1 VRKNTLVITITLIR
15 SFIGI
20 YNGALGTVVGF
31 GFRKRVPPEIR
42 IPGDNDMG
50 TDLKREIPVIFVQ
63 MDEDNGISISTSKQA
78 VIPFTMIESLA
89 KLNHGG
95 VKYIRYQLPLI
106 PAHCQTIHSSQG
118 LTAKSDLVI
127 EPSPS
132 TPFEMAL
139 EYVAI
144 SRVTRLSHLH
154 TLSPF
159 RPIHFNYRN
168 SYRQWI
174 SDEMDRLKQTLPIL

>member
-1 VRKNTLVITITLIR
+1 MDSYDRDDGKLKLKLQCHADGKKLMATKEGSRGPLREEL
-15 SFIGI
+15 
-20 YNGALGTVVGF
+20 AVG
-31 GFRKRVPPEIR
+31 
-42 IPGDNDMG
+42 
-50 TDLKREIPVIFVQ
+50 
-63 MDEDNGISISTSKQA
+63 
-78 VIPFTMIESLA
+78 A

-174 SDEMDRLKQTLPIL
+174 SDEMNRLKQTLSIL

>member
-1 VRKNTLVITITLIR
+1 
-15 SFIGI
+15 
-20 YNGALGTVVGF
+20 
-31 GFRKRVPPEIR
+31 
-42 IPGDNDMG
+42 MG

-118 LTAKSDLVI
+118 LTAMSDLVI

-139 EYVAI
+139 EYGCRNFTSHKIVPFAHIIAVQTNTFQLQKFI
-144 SRVTRLSHLH
+144 ST
-154 TLSPF
+154 
-159 RPIHFNYRN
+159 
-168 SYRQWI
+168 
-174 SDEMDRLKQTLPIL
+174 MDI

>member
-1 VRKNTLVITITLIR
+1 VCKNTLVISITLIR
-15 SFIGI
+15 SFIGL

-42 IPGDNDMG
+42 IPSDNDLG
-50 TDLKREIPVIFVQ
+50 ADLKRKIPVIFVQ
-63 MDEDNGISISTSKQA
+63 MDEDNGISISTSKEA

-95 VKYIRYQLPLI
+95 VKYIRYQLPLT

-132 TPFEMAL
+132 TPFEMPL

-144 SRVTRLSHLH
+144 SRVTRLYL
-154 TLSPF
+154 L
-159 RPIHFNYRN
+159 
-168 SYRQWI
+168 
-174 SDEMDRLKQTLPIL
+174 DCLGKD

>member
-1 VRKNTLVITITLIR
+1 
-15 SFIGI
+15 
-20 YNGALGTVVGF
+20 
-31 GFRKRVPPEIR
+31 
-42 IPGDNDMG
+42 MG
-50 TDLKREIPVIFVQ
+50 TDLKREIPVIFIQ

-89 KLNHGG
+89 KLNHGN

-132 TPFEMAL
+132 TLFEMAL

-174 SDEMDRLKQTLPIL
+174 SAEMDRLKQTLSML